1 MSQPAKK
8 QESRSIET
16 QLEIAAPVEAVW
28 KALTDPAE
36 LVRWFPLEARVT
48 PGPGGSI
55 RWSWGKPIVADSRIE
70 IWEPNRRLRA
80 VEVTALGDHLE
91 GEPTARKQSA
101 SPAARARVLDFT
113 LESREGKTL
122 LRLVH
127 SGFTSGSDW
136 EDELYYGVCRGWQ
149 FELRSL
155 KHYLERHRG
164 EERIVA
170 WARAEY
176 SLSYAEAWKRLMSP
190 SGLLSSGSLEG
201 LKEGDRYSVR
211 AATGDTFTGIV
222 QINDPGMQFSGTVE
236 NRNNALF
243 RMEFTP
249 CSAAREAIV
258 WLSAYGV
265 PRAEVTA
272 FEERWNKLL
281 KQVLA

>member
-1 MSQPAKK
+1 MSQPGKK

-16 QLEIAAPVEAVW
+16 QLEIAAPIEAVW

-36 LVRWFPLEARVT
+36 LVRWFPLEAQVV

-55 RWSWGKPIVADSRIE
+55 RWSWGEPIVADSRIE

-80 VEVTALGDHLE
+80 VEMTALADHLSKPE
-91 GEPTARKQSA
+91 ETEKLDA
-101 SPAARARVLDFT
+101 PAARARVLDFT
-113 LESREGKTL
+113 LESRGGKTL

-136 EDELYYGVCRGWQ
+136 EDEIYSGVFHGWQ

-155 KHYLERHRG
+155 KHYLEHHRG
-164 EERIVA
+164 ENRIVA
-170 WARAEY
+170 WARAECA
-176 SLSYAEAWKRLMSP
+176 LSYADTWKRLMRP
-190 SGLLSSGSLEG
+190 GGLLSNGSLEG

-211 AATGDTFTGIV
+211 AATGDTLAGIV
-222 QINDPGMQFSGTVE
+222 HINHPDRQFSGTVE
-236 NRNNALF
+236 NRNNGLF
-243 RMEFTP
+243 RIELTP
-249 CSAAREAIV
+249 HSAAREVTV

-265 PRAEVTA
+265 PRTEVVA